1 MSDVTIY
8 ISEITASNMP
18 INRSYIKN
26 VAGTAKLYIYL
37 PYISYTSSSLK
48 KLEDLVQSGSIPLS
62 AYNQALIN
70 APLGTSGEFETTESV
85 QQVAAIE
92 AYNEIVK
99 IPQLSSLVSSTD
111 SLAQLATAILAQG
124 YLITFDNNDMF
135 VNNSK
140 TSVTIRTITTSDNLL
155 ETDEI
160 IEIDA
165 SGGPVVLTLTAT
177 NTKVI
182 GVKRIDK
189 TNTKASIIVSGGGT
203 IDGQDEIILDSILTD
218 EPDVYIQLYYSFTDS
233 EYKILA

>member
-8 ISEITASNMP
+8 ISEVSAASMP
-18 INRSYIKN
+18 LNRSYIKN
-26 VAGTAKLYIYL
+26 VAGTAKLYIYM
-37 PYISYTSSSLK
+37 PYISYTNSSLQ
-48 KLEDLVQSGSIPLS
+48 KLEDLVENGSLPIS
-62 AYNQALIN
+62 AYDQALTN

-85 QQVAAIE
+85 QLVAAIDV
-92 AYNEIVK
+92 YNEIIK
-99 IPQLSSLVSSTD
+99 IPQLSGLVNPTD
-111 SLAQLATAILAQG
+111 TLAQLATAILAQG

-189 TNTKASIIVSGGGT
+189 TNTKASIVVSGGGT
-203 IDGQDEIILDSILTD
+203 IDGQDEIILDSILTN
-218 EPDVYIQLYYSFTDS
+218 EPDVYIQLYHSLTDS